1 MHTHTH
7 THTHTH
13 VHIQDYPHGSLHPA
27 YHPTESF
34 EDEKYPLQDAL
45 ETEESDLASVPS
57 GGDFQMGPFL
67 NAIMDKW
74 NESEKTLA
82 KDRKKPSKHRRQ

>member
-1 MHTHTH
+1 M
-7 THTHTH
+7 
-13 VHIQDYPHGSLHPA
+13 HIQDYPRGSLHPA

-34 EDEKYPLQDAL
+34 EDDKYPLQDTL